1 VVQEKGMDDI
11 TVNQKAITVTYWD
24 SGRLEDGDMID
35 ILINGKVAFSG
46 IKLTFEKQSQ
56 TINMGSDIIVIGFKA
71 LNEGSSPPNTASVT
85 FSAVVDGKETQKYSL
100 KKNQSANMNITYRP

>member
-1 VVQEKGMDDI
+1 
-11 TVNQKAITVTYWD
+11 
-24 SGRLEDGDMID
+24 
-35 ILINGKVAFSG
+35 VAFSG